1 MIPSKHT
8 IFKLLTVL
16 LTCSF
21 FISSENILEIYNE
34 ALENDPTYKS
44 AEYSYLADK
53 QIVVQGRAALLP
65 SITLSGSTNWNEY
78 YQNDQLQQEYNSF
91 SKSAR
96 ISQPLFRL
104 DSWFNFKRSKSLTN
118 AAEADFAYQQQNL
131 LLRTAELYFG
141 VLRAIDNLNA
151 AISEEKAIKK
161 QLDQAQQ
168 RYEVGLSAITGVQE
182 AQLAF
187 DLSMAA
193 RINNEG
199 NLFSAREALNALIG
213 REIFSLDELGENL
226 NVSFPFPNSKEEWV
240 KTALENNYQLKAAY
254 LRRDAAKSNARSVA
268 SNHLPKIDVVGSGSE
283 SETNQFNYEGF
294 EVNGQGIP
302 VPAVTGRRNYS
313 IQLSV
318 PIFQGGA
325 VSSRRKQAY
334 SQFNEADE
342 NTLFTE
348 RSVIQEVRSQFS
360 NVVTL
365 VANVNAQ
372 RQAVISATSALEAT
386 QVGYK
391 VGTRNI
397 VDLLQAEKNL
407 YSAEKNLANAKY
419 DYILANLRLALA
431 AGTIGPNNIVDIN
444 NILE

>member
-1 MIPSKHT
+1 MHFNFYIKSLV
-8 IFKLLTVL
+8 ILFS
-16 LTCSF
+16 CSYLWA
-21 FISSENILEIYNE
+21 ENILDIYNE
-34 ALENDPTYKS
+34 ALENDPTFKA
-44 AEYSYLADK
+44 AEYSYLSDK

-65 SITLSGSTNWNEY
+65 SIIISGSTNWNEY
-78 YQNDQLQQEYNSF
+78 YQNDILQQDYNSF

-96 ISQPLFRL
+96 VSQPLFRL
-104 DSWFNFKRSKSLTN
+104 DTWFNFKRSKSLTD
-118 AAEADFAYQQQNL
+118 AAEADFAYEQQNL

-182 AQLAF
+182 AQLAY
-187 DLSMAA
+187 DLSKAS

-213 REIFSLDELGENL
+213 REIFSLDELGESL
-226 NVSFPFPNSKEEWV
+226 EISSPYPNSKEEWV
-240 KTALENNYQLKAAY
+240 KLALENNYQLKAAD
-254 LRRDAAKSNARSVA
+254 LRKKAAKSNARSAA
-268 SNHLPKIDVVGSGSE
+268 SDRLPKIDIVGAGSE

-294 EVNGQGIP
+294 SINGQGIP

-313 IQLSV
+313 IQLSM

-325 VSSRRKQAY
+325 VYSKRKQAY
-334 SQFNEADE
+334 AQYNEADE
-342 NTLFTE
+342 NTLFAE
-348 RSVIQEVRSQFS
+348 RRIIQEVRSQFS

-365 VANVNAQ
+365 VANVTAQ
-372 RQAVISATSALEAT
+372 QQAVISATSALEAT

-391 VGTRNI
+391 VGTRNV

-431 AGTIGPNNIVDIN
+431 AGTISPSDIVEIN
-444 NILE
+444 NLLK

>member
-1 MIPSKHT
+1 MIPRKHT

-16 LTCSF
+16 LTCS

-78 YQNDQLQQEYNSF
+78 YQNDKLQQEYNSF

-226 NVSFPFPNSKEEWV
+226 NVSSPFPNSKEEWV

-268 SNHLPKIDVVGSGSE
+268 SNHLPKIDIVGSGSE

>member
-1 MIPSKHT
+1 MFLKYRSKLFL
-8 IFKLLTVL
+8 IVL
-16 LTCSF
+16 LSGHLTA
-21 FISSENILEIYNE
+21 ENLLDIYNE
-34 ALENDPTYKS
+34 ALENDPTFKA

-53 QIVVQGRAALLP
+53 EIVVQGRAALLP

-78 YQNDQLQQEYNSF
+78 YQDDVLQQEYNSF

-96 ISQPLFRL
+96 VSQPLFRL
-104 DSWFNFKRSKSLTN
+104 DTWFNFKRSKSLTN
-118 AAEADFAYQQQNL
+118 AAEAEFAYEQQNL
-131 LLRTAELYFG
+131 ILRTAELYFG

-182 AQLAF
+182 AQLAY
-187 DLSMAA
+187 DLSKAA

-226 NVSFPFPNSKEEWV
+226 QISSPFPNSKEDWV
-240 KTALENNYQLKAAY
+240 NLALKNNYQLKASY
-254 LRRDAAKSNARSVA
+254 LRKDAAKSNARSAA
-268 SNHLPKIDVVGSGSE
+268 SNHLPKIDIVGSGSD

-294 EVNGQGIP
+294 SINGQGIP
-302 VPAVTGRRNYS
+302 VPAVTGRRNYA

-334 SQFNEADE
+334 SQYNQADE

-348 RSVIQEVRSQFS
+348 RRIIQEVRSQFS
-360 NVVTL
+360 NVNTL

-372 RQAVISATSALEAT
+372 KQAVISATSALEAT

-391 VGTRNI
+391 VGTRNV

-431 AGTIGPNNIVDIN
+431 AGTIDPGDIIEIN
-444 NILE
+444 NLLN

>member
-1 MIPSKHT
+1 MIPCKHT

-16 LTCSF
+16 LTCS

-104 DSWFNFKRSKSLTN
+104 DSWFNFKKSKSLTN

-268 SNHLPKIDVVGSGSE
+268 SNHLPKIDIVGSGSE

>member
-1 MIPSKHT
+1 MKINFYS
-8 IFKLLTVL
+8 KLLIVVL
-16 LTCSF
+16 SCSYL
-21 FISSENILEIYNE
+21 SAENILEIYNE
-34 ALENDPTYKS
+34 ALENDPTYRS

-53 QIVVQGRAALLP
+53 EIVVQGRAALLP

-78 YQNDQLQQEYNSF
+78 YQNDVLQQEYNSF

-96 ISQPLFRL
+96 ITQPLFRL
-104 DSWFNFKRSKSLTN
+104 DTWFNFKRSKSLTN
-118 AAEADFAYQQQNL
+118 AAEADFAYEQQSL

-168 RYEVGLSAITGVQE
+168 RFEVGLSAITGVQE

-187 DLSMAA
+187 DLSKAA
-193 RINNEG
+193 RISTEG

-213 REIFSLDELGENL
+213 REIFSLNELGDDL
-226 NVSFPFPNSKEEWV
+226 NVSSPYPNSKEEWV
-240 KTALENNYQLKAAY
+240 ELALKNNYQLKASY
-254 LRRDAAKSNARSVA
+254 LRKDAAKNNARNAA
-268 SNHLPKIDVVGSGSE
+268 SNHLPKIDIVGSGSD

-294 EVNGQGIP
+294 EINGQGIP
-302 VPAVTGRRNYS
+302 IPAVTGRRNYA
-313 IQLSV
+313 IQMSV

-334 SQFNEADE
+334 SQYNQADE
-342 NTLFTE
+342 NSLFTE
-348 RSVIQEVRSQFS
+348 RRVIQEVRSQFS
-360 NVVTL
+360 NVATL
-365 VANVNAQ
+365 VANVTAQ
-372 RQAVISATSALEAT
+372 KQAVISATSALEAT

-391 VGTRNI
+391 VGTRNV

-431 AGTIGPNNIVDIN
+431 AGTISPSDIVDIN
-444 NILE
+444 NLLK

>member
-1 MIPSKHT
+1 MSMKINFYSN
-8 IFKLLTVL
+8 LLIVVL
-16 LTCSF
+16 SCSYL
-21 FISSENILEIYNE
+21 SAENILEIYNE
-34 ALENDPTYKS
+34 ALENDPTYRS

-53 QIVVQGRAALLP
+53 EIVVQGRAALLP

-78 YQNDQLQQEYNSF
+78 YQNDVLQQEYNSF

-96 ISQPLFRL
+96 ITQPLFRL
-104 DSWFNFKRSKSLTN
+104 DTWFNFKRSKSLTN
-118 AAEADFAYQQQNL
+118 AAEADFAYEQQSL

-168 RYEVGLSAITGVQE
+168 RFEVGLSAITGVQE

-187 DLSMAA
+187 DLSKAA
-193 RINNEG
+193 RISTEG

-213 REIFSLDELGENL
+213 REIFSLNELGDDL
-226 NVSFPFPNSKEEWV
+226 NVSSPYPNSKEEWV
-240 KTALENNYQLKAAY
+240 ELALKNNYQLKASY
-254 LRRDAAKSNARSVA
+254 LRKDAAKNNARNAA
-268 SNHLPKIDVVGSGSE
+268 SNHLPKIDIVGSGSD

-294 EVNGQGIP
+294 EINGQGIP
-302 VPAVTGRRNYS
+302 IPAVTGRRNYA
-313 IQLSV
+313 IQMSV

-334 SQFNEADE
+334 SQYNQADE
-342 NTLFTE
+342 NSLFTE
-348 RSVIQEVRSQFS
+348 RRVIQEVRSQFS
-360 NVVTL
+360 NVATL
-365 VANVNAQ
+365 VANVTAQ
-372 RQAVISATSALEAT
+372 KQAVISATSALEAT

-391 VGTRNI
+391 VGTRNV

-431 AGTIGPNNIVDIN
+431 AGTISPSDIVDIN
-444 NILE
+444 NLLK

>member
-1 MIPSKHT
+1 MQNKIY
-8 IFKLLTVL
+8 IQLVIVY
-16 LTCSF
+16 F
-21 FISSENILEIYNE
+21 FGAFLYSEDILEIYNE
-34 ALENDPTYKS
+34 ALENDPTYRA

-53 QIVVQGRAALLP
+53 QLVVQGRAALLP
-65 SITLSGSTNWNEY
+65 SLTLSGATNWNEY
-78 YQNDQLQQEYNSF
+78 YQNDELQQEYNSF

-96 ISQPLFRL
+96 LSQPLFRL

-118 AAEADFAYQQQNL
+118 ASEADFGYQQQSL

-151 AISEEKAIKK
+151 SISEEKAIKK
-161 QLDQAQQ
+161 QLDQAKQ

-187 DLSMAA
+187 DLSKAA

-213 REIFSLDELGENL
+213 REIFSIDELGEGL
-226 NVSFPFPNSKEEWV
+226 KVSSPFPNSKEEWV
-240 KTALENNYQLKAAY
+240 KTALENNYQLKASY
-254 LRRDAAKSNARSVA
+254 LRKDAAKSNARSVA
-268 SNHLPKIDVVGSGSE
+268 SNHLPKIDIVGSASE

-302 VPAVTGRRNYS
+302 VPAVTGRRNYAIQMS
-313 IQLSV
+313 I

-334 SQFNEADE
+334 SQYNEADE
-342 NTLFTE
+342 NTLFAE
-348 RSVIQEVRSQFS
+348 RRIIQEVRSQFS

-372 RQAVISATSALEAT
+372 EQAVISATSALEAT
-386 QVGYK
+386 RVGYN

-431 AGTIGPNNIVDIN
+431 AGTISPSDIVEIN
-444 NILE
+444 DLLN

>member
-1 MIPSKHT
+1 MSMKIN
-8 IFKLLTVL
+8 FYNKLLIVIL
-16 LTCSF
+16 SCSYL
-21 FISSENILEIYNE
+21 SAENILEIYNE

-53 QIVVQGRAALLP
+53 EIVVQGRAALLP
-65 SITLSGSTNWNEY
+65 SITLSGTTNWNEY
-78 YQNDQLQQEYNSF
+78 YQNDVLQQEYNSF

-96 ISQPLFRL
+96 VTQPLFRL
-104 DSWFNFKRSKSLTN
+104 DTWFNFKRSKSLTN
-118 AAEADFAYQQQNL
+118 AAEADFAYEQQNL

-168 RYEVGLSAITGVQE
+168 RFEVGLSAITGVQE

-187 DLSMAA
+187 DLSKAA
-193 RINNEG
+193 RISTEG

-213 REIFSLDELGENL
+213 REIFSLNELGDDL
-226 NVSFPFPNSKEEWV
+226 NVSSPYPNSKEEWV
-240 KTALENNYQLKAAY
+240 ELALKNNYQLKASY
-254 LRRDAAKSNARSVA
+254 LRKDAAKNNARNAA
-268 SNHLPKIDVVGSGSE
+268 SNHLPKIDIVGSGSD

-294 EVNGQGIP
+294 EINGQGIP
-302 VPAVTGRRNYS
+302 IPAVTGRRNYA
-313 IQLSV
+313 IQMSV

-334 SQFNEADE
+334 SQYNQADE
-342 NTLFTE
+342 NSLFTE
-348 RSVIQEVRSQFS
+348 RRIIQEVRSQFS

-365 VANVNAQ
+365 VANVTAQ
-372 RQAVISATSALEAT
+372 EQAVISATSALEAT

-391 VGTRNI
+391 VGTRNV

-431 AGTIGPNNIVDIN
+431 AGTISPSDIVDIN
-444 NILE
+444 NLLK

>member
-1 MIPSKHT
+1 MLMKIN
-8 IFKLLTVL
+8 FYNKLLIVVL
-16 LTCSF
+16 SCSYL
-21 FISSENILEIYNE
+21 SAENILEIYNE
-34 ALENDPTYKS
+34 ALENDPTYRS

-53 QIVVQGRAALLP
+53 EIVVQGRAALLP

-78 YQNDQLQQEYNSF
+78 YQNDVLQQEYNSF

-96 ISQPLFRL
+96 ITQPLFRL
-104 DSWFNFKRSKSLTN
+104 DTWFNFKRSKSLTN
-118 AAEADFAYQQQNL
+118 AAEADFAYEQQSL

-168 RYEVGLSAITGVQE
+168 RFEVGLSAITGVQE

-187 DLSMAA
+187 DLSKAA
-193 RINNEG
+193 RISTEG

-213 REIFSLDELGENL
+213 REIFSLNELGDDL
-226 NVSFPFPNSKEEWV
+226 NVSSPYPNSKEEWV
-240 KTALENNYQLKAAY
+240 ELALKNNYQLKASY
-254 LRRDAAKSNARSVA
+254 LRKDAAKNNARNAA
-268 SNHLPKIDVVGSGSE
+268 SNHLPKIDIVGSGSD

-294 EVNGQGIP
+294 EINGQGIP
-302 VPAVTGRRNYS
+302 IPAVTGRRNYA
-313 IQLSV
+313 IQMSV

-334 SQFNEADE
+334 SQYNQADE
-342 NTLFTE
+342 NSLFTE
-348 RSVIQEVRSQFS
+348 RRIIQEVRSQFS
-360 NVVTL
+360 NVATL
-365 VANVNAQ
+365 VANVTAQ
-372 RQAVISATSALEAT
+372 KQAVISATSALEAT

-391 VGTRNI
+391 VGTRNV

-431 AGTIGPNNIVDIN
+431 AGTISPSNIADIN
-444 NILE
+444 NLLK

>member
-1 MIPSKHT
+1 MKIN
-8 IFKLLTVL
+8 FYNKLLIVVL
-16 LTCSF
+16 SCSCL
-21 FISSENILEIYNE
+21 SAENILEIYNE
-34 ALENDPTYKS
+34 ALENDPTYRS

-53 QIVVQGRAALLP
+53 EIVVQGRAALFP

-78 YQNDQLQQEYNSF
+78 YQNDVLQQEYNSF

-96 ISQPLFRL
+96 ITQPLFRL
-104 DSWFNFKRSKSLTN
+104 DTWFNFKRSKSLTN
-118 AAEADFAYQQQNL
+118 AAEADFAYEQQSL

-168 RYEVGLSAITGVQE
+168 RFEVGLSAITGVQE

-187 DLSMAA
+187 DLSKAA
-193 RINNEG
+193 RISTEG

-213 REIFSLDELGENL
+213 REIFSLNELGDDL
-226 NVSFPFPNSKEEWV
+226 NVSSPYPNSKEEWV
-240 KTALENNYQLKAAY
+240 ELALKNNYQLKASY
-254 LRRDAAKSNARSVA
+254 LRKDAAKNNARNAA
-268 SNHLPKIDVVGSGSE
+268 SNHLPKIDIVGSGSD

-294 EVNGQGIP
+294 EINGQGIP
-302 VPAVTGRRNYS
+302 IPAVTGRRNYA
-313 IQLSV
+313 IQMSV

-334 SQFNEADE
+334 SQYNQADE
-342 NTLFTE
+342 NSLFTE
-348 RSVIQEVRSQFS
+348 RRVIQEVRSQFS
-360 NVVTL
+360 NVATL
-365 VANVNAQ
+365 VANVTAQ
-372 RQAVISATSALEAT
+372 KQAVISATSALEAT

-391 VGTRNI
+391 VGTRNV

-431 AGTIGPNNIVDIN
+431 AGTISPSDIVDIN
-444 NILE
+444 NLLK

>member
-21 FISSENILEIYNE
+21 VRSENILEIYNE

-199 NLFSAREALNALIG
+199 NLFSAREALNALIV
-213 REIFSLDELGENL
+213 RDIFSLDVLGENL
-226 NVSFPFPNSKEEWV
+226 NVSSPFPISKEEWV

-268 SNHLPKIDVVGSGSE
+268 SNHLPKIDIVGSGSE